1 MPRGGPLAMLRRDVR
16 FWWVSQNWRKVMSNR
31 KYHLAGLVALSALV
45 TVNEAAFA
53 EIVWS
58 CNAMGAVPT
67 PPTVQ
72 QDLIVVQAG
81 KVSFNEGKTGT
92 ANLVCPIGTLTSRLH
107 GPLHGLSITFAVD
120 AGAGA
125 VAEASLRR
133 VDRNTG
139 HVETVENGHVTS
151 EGHNPLP
158 GHWRAEST
166 SGITDSLDDPRF
178 IYYVQITLKRTS
190 PNPDVSVQGVT
201 LTAS

>member
-1 MPRGGPLAMLRRDVR
+1 
-16 FWWVSQNWRKVMSNR
+16 MSNR
-31 KYHLAGLVALSALV
+31 KCCLVGLVVLSALV
-45 TVNEAAFA
+45 TINEAAFA

-81 KVSFNEGKTGT
+81 RVSFNEGKTGT
-92 ANLVCPIGTLTSRLH
+92 AVLVCPIGTVTSRLRE
-107 GPLHGLSITFAVD
+107 PLRSLSITFAVD

-133 VDRNTG
+133 IDRNTG

-151 EGHNPLP
+151 EGNNPLP
-158 GHWRAEST
+158 AHWRTESI
-166 SGITDSLDDPRF
+166 SGIKDSLDDPRF
-178 IYYVQITLKRTS
+178 DYYVQITLKRTS
-190 PNPDVSVQGVT
+190 PITKVIVQGVI
-201 LTAS
+201 LSAL

>member
-1 MPRGGPLAMLRRDVR
+1 MGNRRYR
-16 FWWVSQNWRKVMSNR
+16 
-31 KYHLAGLVALSALV
+31 LAGLVVLSALV
-45 TVNEAAFA
+45 TLNETAFA

-67 PPTVQ
+67 PPTLQ
-72 QDLIVVQAG
+72 QDLIAVEAG
-81 KVSFNEGKTGT
+81 RVSFNEGKTGT
-92 ANLVCPIGTLTSRLH
+92 ANLVCPVGTLTSRLH
-107 GPLHGLSITFAVD
+107 GPLESLSITFAVG

-158 GHWRAEST
+158 AHWRTEST
-166 SGITDSLDDPRF
+166 SGLTDSLEDPRF
-178 IYYVQITLKRTS
+178 FYYVQITLKRTS
-190 PNPDVSVQGVT
+190 PNMKVIVQGVT
-201 LTAS
+201 LSAS